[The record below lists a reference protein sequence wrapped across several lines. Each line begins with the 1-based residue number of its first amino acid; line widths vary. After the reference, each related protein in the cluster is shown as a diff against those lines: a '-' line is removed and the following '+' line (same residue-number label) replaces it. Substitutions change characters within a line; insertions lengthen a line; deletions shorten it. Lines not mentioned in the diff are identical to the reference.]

1 MRRLA
6 LLVELLDG
14 GVDRG
19 GEVGLWRDPVD
30 RHPYVTPMKQVRS
43 IAYRADRRPDPM
55 PNHTAKLCNMAT
67 RCHSPSISG
76 LIS

>member
-19 GEVGLWRDPVD
+19 GEVGLWRDPAD

-43 IAYRADRRPDPM
+43 IAYRADQRPDSM
-55 PNHTAKLCNMAT
+55 PNHSHLAPLHVD
-67 RCHSPSISG
+67 RLPEPEVSV
-76 LIS
+76 